1 MVTRVSRGELKSS
14 NWKVME
20 ASFYFESFEEGK
32 EEFKPMKIRCAEISS
47 FSDVAPEFEEKKFRV
62 SINYQIDNK

>member
-1 MVTRVSRGELKSS
+1 
-14 NWKVME
+14 ME